1 MGIMM
6 LKQSFNSI
14 NRFIRTL
21 GGSKLLVCLLLAGA
35 ILLPYLQVKD
45 HGFVTWDDDQYIT
58 QNHEV
63 QAGLTW
69 QGVKWAFTT
78 MQSSN
83 WHPLTWLSHM
93 LDCQLYGMHPSGDHL
108 TNVGFHLANTIL
120 LFLF

>member
-21 GGSKLLVCLLLAGA
+21 GGSKQLVCLRLAGA

-69 QGVKWAFTT
+69 
-78 MQSSN
+78 
-83 WHPLTWLSHM
+83 LTRF
-93 LDCQLYGMHPSGDHL
+93 CCFCFGPG
-108 TNVGFHLANTIL
+108 
-120 LFLF
+120 